1 MNHAL
6 LGGAAAATLLAA
18 AVAGQQSTFRASV
31 DLVSVDVQATAKGEL
46 VLGLGAS
53 DFEVRDN
60 GVLQRIE
67 SISGEGTAATV
78 EPRQFPLDV
87 VLVLDMSESVAGQKF
102 TRLVDGAKAVLERLR
117 PADRAA
123 LVTFSERTVVRHG
136 LSSNISSIARALDL
150 LSAGGRTSMFDAL
163 FVGLSLRRT
172 TDTRQMV
179 LLFSDGRDNSSW
191 LDGQQLARMARQSD
205 VVVYAVGLDNRVK
218 DDMKEIAEETGG
230 ATIVAQSPRELRSL
244 FSKLV
249 REMQARYILTYYAT
263 GVPASGWHSIEVRL
277 VRRRAELVARR
288 GYWRK

>member
-1 MNHAL
+1 MSRAL
-6 LGGAAAATLLAA
+6 LGVAAGALLVA
-18 AVAGQQSTFRASV
+18 AVAGQQPTFRANV

-60 GVLQRIE
+60 GVVQRVE
-67 SISGEGTAATV
+67 SISGEGTAAAV
-78 EPRQFPLDV
+78 ERRQFPLDV

-102 TRLVDGAKAVLERLR
+102 SQLVDGAKAVLERLR

-123 LVTFSERTVVRHG
+123 LVTFSERTVMRHG
-136 LSSNISSIARALDL
+136 LSSNVTSIAHALDL

-191 LDGQQLARMARQSD
+191 LDGKQLSRMARQSD
-205 VVVYAVGLDNRVK
+205 VVIYAVGFDNRVK
-218 DDMKEIAEETGG
+218 DDLKEIAEETGG
-230 ATIVAQSPRELRSL
+230 ATIVAQSPKDLRPL
-244 FSKLV
+244 FSRLV
-249 REMQARYILTYYAT
+249 REMQARYVLTYYAT

-277 VRRRAELVARR
+277 LRRRADVVARR
-288 GYWRK
+288 GYWRQ